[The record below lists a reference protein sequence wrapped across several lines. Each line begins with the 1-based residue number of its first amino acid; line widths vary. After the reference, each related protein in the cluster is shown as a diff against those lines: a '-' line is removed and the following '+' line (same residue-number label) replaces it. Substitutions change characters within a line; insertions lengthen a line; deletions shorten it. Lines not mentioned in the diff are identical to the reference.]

1 MFSNLNAKIRG
12 CNSDYNVHFNN
23 FPNNRH
29 NKSLIKYFNSKKQAL
44 LRYIINNSDLFNYDD
59 TAPPKSDEFRQKLKQ
74 LFPFMSNHQYECIIT
89 NILFG
94 IKHHNISFNF
104 TENGM
109 AISVDIYSLKLDYV
123 PKLCLELFYSK
134 THDAKTFERALL
146 RAKANDTAE
155 RHANIRKHT
164 ARILPQ
170 PLYLTLKLYIDWE

>member
-1 MFSNLNAKIRG
+1 MD
-12 CNSDYNVHFNN
+12 NS
-23 FPNNRH
+23 
-29 NKSLIKYFNSKKQAL
+29 S
-44 LRYIINNSDLFNYDD
+44 LFNCDD
-59 TAPPKSDEFRQKLKQ
+59 TASPKSDEFRQKLKQ
-74 LFPFMSNHQYECIIT
+74 LFPFMSEHQYECIIT

-94 IKHHNISFNF
+94 INHHNTSFNF
-104 TENGM
+104 TKDGTTIL
-109 AISVDIYSLKLDYV
+109 ADIYSLELNYV

-170 PLYLTLKLYIDWE
+170 PFYLTLKRYIHWA